1 VIIGTLGHQDH
12 CRKGDVMND
21 ESVAGVHW
29 SFWAIGAITLIWNVL
44 GGVNFFMQMDADVV
58 AAMPETHRAI
68 IIGRPIW
75 ATGGFAV
82 IVFGGA
88 LGCLLMLLRK
98 SAATYVFVVSLIGGI
113 VTMIHT
119 INIASSTIK
128 FSFSEIVIM
137 ILMPL
142 VVAVFLIW
150 YSKQAESKG
159 WVS

>member
-1 VIIGTLGHQDH
+1 MTIGTI
-12 CRKGDVMND
+12 
-21 ESVAGVHW
+21 A
-29 SFWAIGAITLIWNVL
+29 LIWNVL
-44 GGVNFFMQMDADVV
+44 GGVNFFMQMDADIV
-58 AAMPETHRAI
+58 AALPETHRAI
-68 IIGRPIW
+68 IRGRPLW

-128 FSFSEIVIM
+128 FSVSEIVVM

-142 VVAVFLIW
+142 VVAVFLIC
-150 YSKQAESKG
+150 YSRQVESKG
-159 WVS
+159 WIS

>member
-1 VIIGTLGHQDH
+1 
-12 CRKGDVMND
+12 MND
-21 ESVAGVHW
+21 KSVADVHW
-29 SFWAIGAITLIWNVL
+29 SFWAIGAVALIWNVL

-68 IIGRPIW
+68 IIGRPVW

-88 LGCLLMLLRK
+88 LGCLLMLFRK
-98 SAATYVFVVSLIGGI
+98 SAASYVFVVSLIGGV

-119 INIASSTIK
+119 INIASTTIR
-128 FSFSEIVIM
+128 FSFSEIVVM

-142 VVAVFLIW
+142 AVAVFLIW

-159 WVS
+159 WIG

>member
-1 VIIGTLGHQDH
+1 MIIGTLGYQDH
-12 CRKGDVMND
+12 CWKGDVMND

-29 SFWAIGAITLIWNVL
+29 SFWAIGTITLIWNVL
-44 GGVNFFMQMDADVV
+44 GGVNFLMQMDADIV

-68 IIGRPIW
+68 IMGRPIW

-98 SAATYVFVVSLIGGI
+98 SAATYVFIVSLIGGI

-119 INIASSTIK
+119 INIASSTIN
-128 FSFSEIVIM
+128 FSFSEVVVM

-159 WVS
+159 WIS

>member
-1 VIIGTLGHQDH
+1 
-12 CRKGDVMND
+12 MND

-29 SFWAIGAITLIWNVL
+29 SFWAIGAIALIWNVL

-68 IIGRPIW
+68 ITGRPVW

-119 INIASSTIK
+119 INIASSPIK
-128 FSFSEIVIM
+128 FSLSEIVVM

-150 YSKQAESKG
+150 YSKQSESKG
-159 WVS
+159 WIS

>member
-1 VIIGTLGHQDH
+1 
-12 CRKGDVMND
+12 MND
-21 ESVAGVHW
+21 KSVADVHW
-29 SFWAIGAITLIWNVL
+29 SFWAIGAVALIWNVL

-68 IIGRPIW
+68 IIGRPVW

-88 LGCLLMLLRK
+88 LGCLLMLFRK
-98 SAATYVFVVSLIGGI
+98 SAASNVFVVSLIGGV

-119 INIASSTIK
+119 INIASTTIR
-128 FSFSEIVIM
+128 FSFSEIVVM

-142 VVAVFLIW
+142 AVAVFLIW

-159 WVS
+159 WIG

>member
-1 VIIGTLGHQDH
+1 
-12 CRKGDVMND
+12 
-21 ESVAGVHW
+21 
-29 SFWAIGAITLIWNVL
+29 
-44 GGVNFFMQMDADVV
+44 MDADVV

-68 IIGRPIW
+68 IIGRPVW

-88 LGCLLMLLRK
+88 LGCLLMLFRK
-98 SAATYVFVVSLIGGI
+98 SAASYVFVVSLIGGV

-119 INIASSTIK
+119 INIASTTIR
-128 FSFSEIVIM
+128 FSFSEIVVM

-142 VVAVFLIW
+142 AVAVFLIW

-159 WVS
+159 WIG